1 MRIWPD
7 STRWDVIAHFVAD
20 RGKDGTSVAVRR
32 QHFELRILSKQLNV
46 LDLLGKRSNLIGLPA
61 ESGA

>member
-1 MRIWPD
+1 
-7 STRWDVIAHFVAD
+7 VAD

-46 LDLLGKRSNLIGLPA
+46 PDLLGKRSNLIGLPA